1 MTQDAC
7 CEYVRNAVMTATPE
21 QLQMML
27 YDGAIRFARLTEK
40 ELLPVRIEARGPYP
54 PRYPFH
60 FPRVTVLIG
69 KALSVLDL
77 EAEIGP
83 TEGRE
88 NRNLLLSKRLM
99 ERIDAVESGKGGG

>member
-1 MTQDAC
+1 
-7 CEYVRNAVMTATPE
+7 VS
-21 QLQMML
+21 
-27 YDGAIRFARLTEK
+27 
-40 ELLPVRIEARGPYP
+40 
-54 PRYPFH
+54 
-60 FPRVTVLIG
+60 IG
-69 KALSVLDL
+69 KALSVPDL